1 MRRALLLLPIVLW
14 FGGCGAPP
22 ELLSPTA
29 MAVLPDGSV
38 AVADGVKAGVL
49 RVAADGSR
57 TVLTGRGRGAG
68 PPLAEPE
75 ALLFADGT
83 LLVAD
88 RSSVLAVDLAT
99 GDRRLLGQVAGRAVA
114 LADGPVVLDEP
125 RRVVQRVSGEVLSPP
140 DAPWRQPA
148 GLTAWDGGFLVADAA
163 AGDLYLL
170 RDGRVRLLSG
180 DLREPEAMAVH
191 GDDVLVADIDG
202 DRILAVPLAGGAAR
216 EVSGPG
222 RGAGPPLPEPHDLAL
237 REGRLLVLDMALP
250 GLVEVDL
257 ATGDRRRWP

>member
-1 MRRALLLLPIVLW
+1 
-14 FGGCGAPP
+14 
-22 ELLSPTA
+22 

-68 PPLAEPE
+68 PALAEPE
-75 ALLFADGT
+75 ALLLADGS

-88 RSSVLAVDLAT
+88 GRSVLAVDLAT
-99 GDRRLLGQVAGRAVA
+99 GDRRVLGEVDGRAVA
-114 LADGPVVLDEP
+114 LAEGPVVLDES

-140 DAPWRQPA
+140 DAPWRLPA
-148 GLTAWDGGFLVADAA
+148 GLCAVDGDLLVADAA

-170 RDGRVRLLSG
+170 REGQVRLLAR
-180 DLREPEAMAVH
+180 DLREPEAMALH
-191 GDDVLVADIDG
+191 GEEVLVADIDG

-222 RGAGPPLPEPHDLAL
+222 RGSGPPLAEPHDLAL

-257 ATGDRRRWP
+257 ETGDRRVWP